1 MISKEFD
8 IVFLAAAGFGFLIGQ
23 QRNAVGHRDLVVIG
37 MDFRKGE
44 EALAVAAIFDER
56 RLQRGLYARYLREID
71 ISFEWP
77 LGCGLEVEFFDFFV
91 RQEQRREFS
100 SGWLASINIRLG
112 IEISGR
118 RAAAS
123 PARWRLARYGP
134 PCWGQAPTR
143 HRLRQCRWL
152 GQMGRR

>member
-1 MISKEFD
+1 MAFLGFFGLDDFLGVDRGSLARRPAGAVFGRDLEGLD

-77 LGCGLEVEFFDFFV
+77 LGCGLEVEFFDFLSV
-91 RQEQRREFS
+91 KNND
-100 SGWLASINIRLG
+100 ASLFGVACIDQHTFG
-112 IEISGR
+112 
-118 RAAAS
+118 
-123 PARWRLARYGP
+123 
-134 PCWGQAPTR
+134 
-143 HRLRQCRWL
+143 H
-152 GQMGRR
+152 